1 MKSKMMK
8 TVLTASAL
16 SLVMGGGAVAEQGTE
31 GQQQPT
37 QPSAQAQQQRTI
49 SLVAGHNVVDAVDDV
64 RETVSDLA
72 SSIANAST
80 TAEFASWQ
88 PVAEPMENTVAE
100 LDEMEQVLDRKAEN
114 TDSSWLNWLEDR
126 DYSVTVKQQI
136 NQLGDTLNQMAN
148 TLSQAEGRPGLQVV
162 TGHNVVD
169 QVDDVRET
177 VGDLINAI
185 SNSGPG
191 WGWFDEDEAF
201 PQYQARLDE
210 MEQTLDQK
218 AEMTDE
224 EWGTWLNEAEYHV
237 FVQDQIQTLGE
248 MLTSMAE
255 SIEA

>member
-16 SLVMGGGAVAEQGTE
+16 SLVMGGVATAQQGIQ
-31 GQQQPT
+31 GQPPT

-72 SSIANAST
+72 SAIADASA

-88 PVAEPMENTVAE
+88 PVAEPMQNTVAE
-100 LDEMEQVLDRKAEN
+100 LDQMEQVLDRKAEN

-126 DYSVTVKQQI
+126 DYGVTVKQQI
-136 NQLGDTLNQMAN
+136 NQLGNTLNQMAN
-148 TLSQAEGRPGLQVV
+148 TLSQAKGRPGLQVV
-162 TGHNVVD
+162 TGHNLVD

-185 SNSGPG
+185 SNAGPE
-191 WGWFDEDEAF
+191 WGWFDEESAF
-201 PQYQARLDE
+201 PQHQARLDE

-224 EWGTWLNEAEYHV
+224 EWGTWLNEEEYQV

-248 MLTSMAE
+248 ILNNIAQ
-255 SIEA
+255 SIQA